1 MQLNKNYL
9 NKKIDIDLDGYEIK
23 IIA

>member
-23 IIA
+23 IVV